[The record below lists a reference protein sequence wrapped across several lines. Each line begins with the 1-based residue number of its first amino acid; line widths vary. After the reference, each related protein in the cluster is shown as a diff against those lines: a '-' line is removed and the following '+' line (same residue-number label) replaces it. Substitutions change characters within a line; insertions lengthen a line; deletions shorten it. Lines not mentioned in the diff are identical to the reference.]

1 VHQESRE
8 RERER
13 ERENINYLTE
23 QVILKF
29 WARGIGLNER
39 RKWKEGLVDKCESCE
54 ECKRLLVFV
63 YLAVAGDVVCSA
75 TAMVAEKKK
84 VMGKKKEER
93 VKGSEGEELKK
104 KSRTK

>member
-1 VHQESRE
+1 M
-8 RERER
+8 
-13 ERENINYLTE
+13 TE

-29 WARGIGLNER
+29 WAQGIGLNER
-39 RKWKEGLVDKCESCE
+39 RKRKEGLVDKCESCE
-54 ECKRLLVFV
+54 ECDRLLVFV

-84 VMGKKKEER
+84 VMEKKKKKER

-104 KSRTK
+104 KSSKR